1 MLMTLGVCIV
11 ELLKEIGERVWIKL
25 RSWASVI
32 AHNERDFLDFI
43 LAGIAALVICVV
55 IYYFS

>member
-1 MLMTLGVCIV
+1 MTLEVRKV
-11 ELLKEIGERVWIKL
+11 ELLKEIGERVWMRL
-25 RSWASVI
+25 RGWASVI

-43 LAGIAALVICVV
+43 LAGVAALVACAL

>member
-1 MLMTLGVCIV
+1 MWMTLEVRKV
-11 ELLKEIGERVWIKL
+11 ELLKEIGEQVWIKL

-43 LAGIAALVICVV
+43 LAGIAALVTCVL